1 MQGPAGSSGPPRP
14 EAILEWLQKEMGYQG
29 PIPSADQL
37 RNVCRGNMV
46 PVWDFL
52 LRRVRS
58 ERTVGT
64 ARRNMMVHGVAAP
77 AAGRK
82 GRGRAGGGE
91 DGSGVEAR
99 EAAVRERDLAEEEAE
114 RMRGVVRRQRRELRA
129 RMMEVAREES
139 ERKRV
144 LDERANARHKQVMLE
159 AYDQQCDEA
168 AKIFA
173 EYQKRLHHYVN
184 QARDVRRSS
193 SGGLADGADELML
206 GEKEAVYSTVKG
218 NKSSDDLILI
228 ETSRERNIR
237 RACEILAANMIEKI
251 RIMFPAYEGSGINI
265 NSALDAAKLGIDID
279 GEIPDDVTAVSLEA
293 LKNPSLMIQS
303 ITLYTSRVNTL
314 IHRET
319 EKIDIRADAELL
331 RYKYENDRVI
341 DADASPDS
349 SSPLPYQVYGN
360 GKTGTDL
367 PTKGTY
373 NQLLERQ
380 KAHVQQFVAT
390 EDALNK
396 AAEAKSLSL
405 KLIKRLHGNNDMV
418 ASHITGA
425 GGTSTNV
432 SNMKHFELDVWAKER
447 EVAGLKASLSTL
459 TSEVQRLNK
468 LCTEWKEAEESLKK
482 KWKKIEEFDARRS
495 ELECIYTALLRA
507 SMDASA
513 YWEQQPS
520 AAREYATRTI
530 IPACTAVMELSN
542 NAKDLIENE
551 VSAFYQSLDN
561 SLYMLP
567 STPQALLESM
577 GIGGATG
584 SEAVVNAEKN
594 AALLTARAGA
604 RDPSA
609 IPSICRISAALQS
622 HGGTEGSDTGLAS
635 VLESLEF
642 CLKLRGSE
650 ASILE
655 DLSKA
660 INLVRVR
667 RDLVE
672 NDRVLLNH
680 AHRVQQ
686 EYERMANYCLK
697 VAAEQEK
704 GVTERWL
711 PELRNAV
718 LEAQRGLEDCL
729 RVRGL
734 VDEWW
739 EQPAATAVDWITVE
753 GQNVGAWLNHVKQ
766 LQMAF
771 YDQELL

>member
-1 MQGPAGSSGPPRP
+1 MQGPAGSSAPLRP

-29 PIPSADQL
+29 PIPAADQL

-64 ARRNMMVHGVAAP
+64 ARRNMMVHGVAKP

-82 GRGRAGGGE
+82 GRGRSGGGE
-91 DGSGVEAR
+91 DGTGVEAR

-129 RMMEVAREES
+129 RMVEVAREES

-184 QARDVRRSS
+184 QARDVRQSS
-193 SGGLADGADELML
+193 SGGLVDAVDDLML

-218 NKSSDDLILI
+218 NKSSDDFILI

-237 RACEILAANMIEKI
+237 RACEILASNMIEKI
-251 RIMFPAYEGSGINI
+251 RITFPAYEGNGINI
-265 NSALDAAKLGIDID
+265 NSQLDAAKLGIDVD
-279 GEIPDDVTAVSLEA
+279 GGIPDDVKVVAVDA

-303 ITLYTSRVNTL
+303 IALYTSRVNTL

-331 RYKYENDRVI
+331 RYKYENDRVT

-367 PTKGTY
+367 STKGTY

-405 KLIKRLHGNNDMV
+405 KLIKRLLGNNEV
-418 ASHITGA
+418 ASSHTLAA

-432 SNMKHFELDVWAKER
+432 GNMRHFELDVWAKER

-468 LCTEWKEAEESLKK
+468 LCIEWKEAEESLKK

-495 ELECIYTALLRA
+495 ELESIYTALLRA

-513 YWEQQPS
+513 YWEQQPTAAGEY
-520 AAREYATRTI
+520 AARTFV
-530 IPACTAVMELSN
+530 PACTAVVELSN

-577 GIGGATG
+577 GIGSATG
-584 SEAVVNAEKN
+584 SEAIVTAEKN

-622 HGGTEGSDTGLAS
+622 HAGMEGSDTGLAS

-655 DLSKA
+655 DLAKA
-660 INLVRVR
+660 INLVRSWR
-667 RDLVE
+667 I
-672 NDRVLLNH
+672 LL
-680 AHRVQQ
+680 RMIG
-686 EYERMANYCLK
+686 MANYCLK
-697 VAAEQEK
+697 MAAEQEK
-704 GVTERWL
+704 GVAERWL

-718 LEAQRGLEDCL
+718 LEAQRGLEDCH

-739 EQPAATAVDWITVE
+739 EQPAATAVDWVTVD

-771 YDQELL
+771 YDQQLL

>member
-1 MQGPAGSSGPPRP
+1 MQGPAGSSGPLRP

-64 ARRNMMVHGVAAP
+64 ARRNMMVHGVAKP
-77 AAGRK
+77 AEGRK
-82 GRGRAGGGE
+82 GRGRSGGGE
-91 DGSGVEAR
+91 DGTGVEAR

-129 RMMEVAREES
+129 RMVEVAREES

-184 QARDVRRSS
+184 QARDVRQSS
-193 SGGLADGADELML
+193 SGGLVDAVDDLML

-218 NKSSDDLILI
+218 NKSSDDFILI

-237 RACEILAANMIEKI
+237 RACEILAAHMIEKI
-251 RIMFPAYEGSGINI
+251 RITFPAYEGNGINI
-265 NSALDAAKLGIDID
+265 NSQLDAAKLGIDID
-279 GEIPDDVTAVSLEA
+279 GNIPDDVKIVAVDA

-303 ITLYTSRVNTL
+303 IALYTSRVNTL

-331 RYKYENDRVI
+331 RYKYENDRVT

-367 PTKGTY
+367 STKGTY

-380 KAHVQQFVAT
+380 RP
-390 EDALNK
+390 
-396 AAEAKSLSL
+396 KSLSL
-405 KLIKRLHGNNDMV
+405 KLIKRLLGNNEV
-418 ASHITGA
+418 ASSHTLLAA

-432 SNMKHFELDVWAKER
+432 GNMRHFELDVWAKER

-468 LCTEWKEAEESLKK
+468 LCIDWKEAEESLKK

-495 ELECIYTALLRA
+495 ELESIYTALLRA

-513 YWEQQPS
+513 YWEQQPTAAGEY
-520 AAREYATRTI
+520 AARTI
-530 IPACTAVMELSN
+530 VPACTAVVELSN

-577 GIGGATG
+577 GIVGATG
-584 SEAVVNAEKN
+584 SEAIVSAEKN

-622 HGGTEGSDTGLAS
+622 HAGMEGSDTGLAS

-655 DLSKA
+655 DLAKA

-680 AHRVQQ
+680 AHRMQQ

-697 VAAEQEK
+697 MAAEQEK
-704 GVTERWL
+704 GVAERWL

-718 LEAQRGLEDCL
+718 LEAQRGLEDCH

-739 EQPAATAVDWITVE
+739 EQPAATAVDWVTVD

-771 YDQELL
+771 YDQQLL